1 MTTWFCG
8 WSLAIVLHLWLAL
21 VKRWTQDRLSA
32 LRLQFGV
39 GLAVGCAALV
49 VIPFVTENVGFDWS
63 GATGVMCYY
72 MTTETRT
79 CCATAIEPVLL
90 LVACKKLILFFYSA
104 VYFWTV
110 QWLPLMLVTVVGLGL
125 SISTVYHMLNELSS
139 KSVNKTNR
147 VDTRA
152 LFWKYSGKQILF
164 AGLVLAA
171 TMFVLLSA
179 IDLGVQT
186 VKLKDDTDDYID
198 CLLRQASSSPGEKC
212 KQPADNI
219 SWQLM
224 VLICYSGL
232 LGVFP

>member
-1 MTTWFCG
+1 MI
-8 WSLAIVLHLWLAL
+8 LAHALA
-21 VKRWTQDRLSA
+21 
-32 LRLQFGV
+32 
-39 GLAVGCAALV
+39 
-49 VIPFVTENVGFDWS
+49 
-63 GATGVMCYY
+63 
-72 MTTETRT
+72 
-79 CCATAIEPVLL
+79 
-90 LVACKKLILFFYSA
+90 A

-110 QWLPLMLVTVVGLGL
+110 QWLPLMLVTIVGLGL
-125 SISTVYHMLNELSS
+125 SIGTVYHMLNELSN
-139 KSVNKTNR
+139 KSVNKANR

-171 TMFVLLSA
+171 TMFVLLTA

-186 VKLKDDTDDYID
+186 VKLKDDTDDYIA
-198 CLLRQASSSPGEKC
+198 CLLRQPSHSTSEKC
-212 KQPADNI
+212 EQPADNI